1 MYCLG
6 CVRSSKIR
14 SQTGM
19 RRLPLQPHEGREPPD
34 VHIENKAKQTA
45 LALARTLPRK
55 DILMLLS
62 SGPSDTV
69 PSEQRHPNNS

>member
-1 MYCLG
+1 MVLL
-6 CVRSSKIR
+6 S
-14 SQTGM
+14 
-19 RRLPLQPHEGREPPD
+19 LQPHEGREPPD